1 MKRLWRVLG
10 IVLALWLPNAA
21 AVELSVPQ
29 VASFQGQDLNA
40 FVDLQ
45 ALQGSGSGLQVQLG
59 SAAEYEQL
67 QAPRYSVAKQLR
79 VAIVDAPLGGK
90 RLSVRSARPI
100 FEPKVQLVVRFTDGA
115 EQHVK
120 LLSLAIPAPLG
131 VSALRTAQMDED
143 RRTQLTRP
151 NDTLWSVAKDSRESA
166 AVTVQQQMLAIVRL
180 NPDAFIAENVNGLK
194 SGYLLQLPE
203 LFEASL
209 LTASAALREVK
220 RQYKS
225 WVDEGFARKSRQS
238 TREDARSLRIVET
251 NDDAARVMSSSSLAS
266 SAQAAAEQS
275 ARGTRTASINPG
287 ETGSVGAREPESVNF
302 PGTESAGMD
311 RQIETA
317 PASAGAAERATN
329 QQTEPRIMPLP
340 SAAATAAEKTDS
352 SDSSEPLRS
361 TKQSSQQ
368 DSERAENNQQIPVA
382 RTSKAKQGELSPG
395 LVGVV
400 ATVLLTLA
408 LLLMVWRRRRKTEP
422 AEAVE
427 GAESVTASAITEP
440 TVADFA
446 AGSDI
451 EHSDDDGH
459 GSEDQEDYEEQP
471 DHEDNDSLVD
481 NEPSDVGA
489 IEPDRREPL
498 LVSPSGLPSMSGGA
512 DDDDIIETRLKL
524 AVAFIEVGDE
534 DGARELLQ
542 EVLEEGDE
550 EQQTSARL
558 LLEELDNPD

>member
-1 MKRLWRVLG
+1 
-10 IVLALWLPNAA
+10 
-21 AVELSVPQ
+21 
-29 VASFQGQDLNA
+29 
-40 FVDLQ
+40 
-45 ALQGSGSGLQVQLG
+45 
-59 SAAEYEQL
+59 
-67 QAPRYSVAKQLR
+67 
-79 VAIVDAPLGGK
+79 
-90 RLSVRSARPI
+90 
-100 FEPKVQLVVRFTDGA
+100 
-115 EQHVK
+115 
-120 LLSLAIPAPLG
+120 
-131 VSALRTAQMDED
+131 MDED

-251 NDDAARVMSSSSLAS
+251 NDDSVRVLSSSSLAS

-275 ARGTRTASINPG
+275 ASDTRTTLISAREQDI
-287 ETGSVGAREPESVNF
+287 VGAREPESVNF

-329 QQTEPRIMPLP
+329 QQTEPRIMPLS
-340 SAAATAAEKTDS
+340 SAAATAAERTDSSDS

-361 TKQSSQQ
+361 TEQRSQQ

-534 DGARELLQ
+534 GGARELLQ

>member
-10 IVLALWLPNAA
+10 ILLALWLPNAA

-29 VASFQGQDLNA
+29 VSSFQGRDLNA

-45 ALQGSGSGLQVQLG
+45 ELQGSGSGLQVQLG

-67 QAPRYSVAKQLR
+67 QVPRYSVAEQLR

-100 FEPKVQLVVRFTDGA
+100 LEPKVQLVVRFTDGV

-131 VSALRTAQMDED
+131 VSALRIAQMDED

-225 WVDEGFARKSRQS
+225 WVDEEFAGKSRQS

-251 NDDAARVMSSSSLAS
+251 NDDSVSVLSSSSLAS
-266 SAQAAAEQS
+266 SAQAAAEQTLS
-275 ARGTRTASINPG
+275 GTRTASINPG
-287 ETGSVGAREPESVNF
+287 ETGTAGARDPESISF
-302 PGTESAGMD
+302 PGTESAGTD
-311 RQIETA
+311 RQIETVQ
-317 PASAGAAERATN
+317 ASAGAAERATN

-340 SAAATAAEKTDS
+340 SAALTGAEKTDS
-352 SDSSEPLRS
+352 TEPLRS
-361 TKQSSQQ
+361 TEQSSQQ
-368 DSERAENNQQIPVA
+368 DSE
-382 RTSKAKQGELSPG
+382 
-395 LVGVV
+395 
-400 ATVLLTLA
+400 
-408 LLLMVWRRRRKTEP
+408 KTE
-422 AEAVE
+422 
-427 GAESVTASAITEP
+427 
-440 TVADFA
+440 
-446 AGSDI
+446 
-451 EHSDDDGH
+451 
-459 GSEDQEDYEEQP
+459 
-471 DHEDNDSLVD
+471 NDRQ
-481 NEPSDVGA
+481 
-489 IEPDRREPL
+489 I
-498 LVSPSGLPSMSGGA
+498 
-512 DDDDIIETRLKL
+512 
-524 AVAFIEVGDE
+524 
-534 DGARELLQ
+534 
-542 EVLEEGDE
+542 
-550 EQQTSARL
+550 
-558 LLEELDNPD
+558 

>member
-1 MKRLWRVLG
+1 MKRLWRALG
-10 IVLALWLPNAA
+10 IVLALWLPNVA

-67 QAPRYSVAKQLR
+67 QVPRYSVAEQLR

-238 TREDARSLRIVET
+238 TREGARSLRIVDT
-251 NDDAARVMSSSSLAS
+251 NDDSVSVLSSSSLAS
-266 SAQAAAEQS
+266 SAQAAAEQT
-275 ARGTRTASINPG
+275 ARDTRTTSISAG
-287 ETGSVGAREPESVNF
+287 EQDIVGAREPESVNF

-329 QQTEPRIMPLP
+329 PQTEPRIMPLP
-340 SAAATAAEKTDS
+340 SAAATAAERT
-352 SDSSEPLRS
+352 DSSEPLRS
-361 TKQSSQQ
+361 TEQRSQQ

-408 LLLMVWRRRRKTEP
+408 LLLMVWRRRRKTVP

-427 GAESVTASAITEP
+427 GAESATASAITEP

-446 AGSDI
+446 AGSDT
-451 EHSDDDGH
+451 EHSSDGDH
-459 GSEDQEDYEEQP
+459 GSE
-471 DHEDNDSLVD
+471 DHEDNDALVD

-534 DGARELLQ
+534 DGAKELLQ